1 MNKGL
6 KGFLIAILLAVLSL
20 LGYNGVQDLGG
31 SQEARFNRID
41 SLISVAT
48 TTGTGQ
54 GGALNPV
61 LVLAL
66 DANRRYVECVNNT
79 ATDLWLFATST
90 TLDLTGTGAANN
102 ASTSITILNGILL
115 EAKKAGA
122 SVAKLEF
129 DNSNMVYGNLYV
141 STTAAS
147 IEIICNYK

>member
-6 KGFLIAILLAVLSL
+6 KGVIVAVLVAVLGL
-20 LGYNGVQDLGG
+20 LGYDAVETNFGAH
-31 SQEARFNRID
+31 QEARFNTID
-41 SLISVAT
+41 SLTSYAT

-61 LVLAL
+61 LVLAK
-66 DANRRYVECVNNT
+66 DSNRRYAQFVNNT

-102 ASTSITILNGILL
+102 ASTSISTLNGVLL

-122 SVAKLEF
+122 PVSTWELTP
-129 DNSNMVYGNLYV
+129 DNMVYGNIYA
-141 STTAAS
+141 STTAARS
-147 IEIICNYK
+147 